1 MGQHLVLDAWRASEQ
16 HLDDPEFVQKALEEA
31 VERSGATLINVC
43 VHQFSPFGVT
53 ATATLAESHMA
64 IHTWPEH
71 GYLGADVFFC
81 GEGQPKQA
89 LEFLVERFEAKEFQ
103 IRYFRR
109 GIRPE
114 EQVGDLQAESVES
127 A

>member
-1 MGQHLVLDAWRASEQ
+1 MLDAWRATEAL
-16 HLDDPEFVQKALEEA
+16 LDDPAFVQTALEDA
-31 VERSGATLINVC
+31 VEQSGATLINVC
-43 VHQFSPFGVT
+43 VHRFSPYGVT

-71 GYLGADVFFC
+71 GYFGADIFFC
-81 GEGQPKQA
+81 GAGQPEQA
-89 LEFLVERFEAKEFQ
+89 LEFLVGRFEAKEFQ
-103 IRYFRR
+103 IRHLRR

-114 EQVGDLQAESVES
+114 EAAADDAAESAET